1 MANSSTSSAH
11 TPGPWSVEREDGL
24 DGWKGISV
32 FSDAKLRIANLVMQL
47 DNKEMVNARLIAAA
61 PELLEVLE
69 YCCGLLAE
77 QIKFAPV
84 GTVASKQV
92 IDAHK
97 LVTSVIAKA
106 A

>member
-47 DNKEMVNARLIAAA
+47 DDREMANAKLIAAA
-61 PELLEVLE
+61 PELLAACERALLLIASYE
-69 YCCGLLAE
+69 YGSVRKACE
-77 QIKFAPV
+77 
-84 GTVASKQV
+84 
-92 IDAHK
+92 DA
-97 LVTSVIAKA
+97 IAKA
-106 A
+106 KAA